1 MSAANEYNRRN
12 IETLGMFYGSGYLSM
27 GGDEEV
33 ANIVARVAVEGK
45 QVLDVGCG
53 LGGAA
58 IALASRHKAASVQGI
73 DIDAGLLKRAS
84 ALVKQ
89 AGLQDRISLTQFEPG
104 PLPLADAAF
113 DLVFLTAV
121 SCHIKDLVPF
131 FAEIK
136 RVTRPGG
143 CLVGG
148 EWFKHCDNPAYR
160 RWDDLLR
167 ERGLHFYFVSSEEF
181 ETALLESGFEQVSI
195 ANRNVEMTQ
204 LTQSYLER
212 GASDL
217 RLALLESM
225 GDQGYTHFME
235 WTRIRADGLALGG
248 SGYGHF
254 TATKRIG

>member
-1 MSAANEYNRRN
+1 ME
-12 IETLGMFYGSGYLSM
+12 MFYGTGYLSM

-33 ANIVARVAVEGK
+33 ASIVARVAVEGK

-58 IALASRHKAASVQGI
+58 IALASQHKAASVQGI
-73 DIDAGLLKRAS
+73 DIDAGLLRRAD

-89 AGLQDRISLTQFEPG
+89 GGLQHRISLTQFEPG
-104 PLPLADAAF
+104 PLPLPDAAF

-121 SCHIKDLVPF
+121 SCHIEELVPF
-131 FAEIK
+131 LTEIK
-136 RVTRPGG
+136 RVIRPGG

-148 EWFKHCDNPAYR
+148 EWFKHCDNPAFR

-167 ERGLHFYFVSSEEF
+167 ERGLHFYFVTRDEF
-181 ETALLESGFEQVSI
+181 ETALLESGFKQVSI
-195 ANRNVEMTQ
+195 ANRNAEMTQ

-217 RLALLESM
+217 RQTLVESM

-254 TATKRIG
+254 TACKESG

>member
-1 MSAANEYNRRN
+1 MEM
-12 IETLGMFYGSGYLSM
+12 LYGTGYLSM

-33 ANIVARVAVEGK
+33 ANIVARVEVEGK

-58 IALASRHKAASVQGI
+58 IALASQHKAASVQGI
-73 DIDAGLLKRAS
+73 DIDAGVLKRAR

-89 AGLQDRISLTQFEPG
+89 AGLQHRISLTQFEPG
-104 PLPLADAAF
+104 PLPLPDAAF

-121 SCHIKDLVPF
+121 SCHIENLTPF
-131 FAEIK
+131 FTEIK
-136 RVTRPGG
+136 RVIRPGG

-167 ERGLHFYFVSSEEF
+167 ERGLNFHFVSHEEF
-181 ETALLESGFEQVSI
+181 ETALLESGFGQVSI
-195 ANRNVEMTQ
+195 ANRNSEMTQ
-204 LTQSYLER
+204 LTQGYLER
-212 GASDL
+212 AASDL
-217 RLALLESM
+217 RQTLVEAM
-225 GDQGYTHFME
+225 GDKEYTDFIE

-254 TATKRIG
+254 IAGISAP